1 MAYDLGDVVTLTLS
15 VKDSTGAA
23 ANATACAVTITLP
36 DGTTATPS
44 VTNPSTGSYAA
55 SYTPTLAGWHAV
67 RWVAT
72 GTNAMAHTDS
82 FTVYSGSDVPLVSLA
97 DAKTFLNITST
108 NSDEEI
114 RTFILKATDIA
125 ERRTGRRFR
134 AASFV
139 ETYSSTESA
148 VLVLR
153 QFPVLSV
160 TSVVEDGIT
169 LTAGTAYVV
178 DTTNGTITRG
188 TSTSSL
194 QWAQGNNNITVT
206 YRAGAVNPTAQA
218 LVEELTKHLWR
229 TQRGASPM
237 AMGGGDEFI
246 PGSSN
251 IFTYRVLELIEMLR
265 VPGFA

>member
-1 MAYDLGDVVTLTLS
+1 MAYDLGDVVTLTVA

-23 ANATACAVTITLP
+23 ANATACAVTVTLP
-36 DGTTATPS
+36 DGTSTTPS
-44 VTNPSTGSYAA
+44 VTNPATGTYTAT
-55 SYTPTLAGWHAV
+55 YTPTQAGWHAV

-82 FTVYSGSDVPLVSLA
+82 FTVYAATDVPLVSLA
-97 DAKTFLNITST
+97 DAKAFLNITSSS
-108 NSDEEI
+108 SDEEI

-134 AASFV
+134 TSTFV
-139 ETYSSTESA
+139 ESYSARDE
-148 VLVLR
+148 VVVLR
-153 QFPVLSV
+153 QFPVVSV
-160 TSVVEDGIT
+160 TSVVEDGVT
-169 LTAGTAYVV
+169 LTAGTDYVV
-178 DTTNGTITRG
+178 DTTNGTVMRG

-194 QWAQGNNNITVT
+194 QWAEGNNNITIT
-206 YRAGAVNPTAQA
+206 YRAGAMNATAQQ
-218 LVEELTKHLWR
+218 LVEELTRHLWR

-237 AMGGGDEFI
+237 AMGNGDDFV

-251 IFTYRVLELIEMLR
+251 IFTYRILELIEMLR